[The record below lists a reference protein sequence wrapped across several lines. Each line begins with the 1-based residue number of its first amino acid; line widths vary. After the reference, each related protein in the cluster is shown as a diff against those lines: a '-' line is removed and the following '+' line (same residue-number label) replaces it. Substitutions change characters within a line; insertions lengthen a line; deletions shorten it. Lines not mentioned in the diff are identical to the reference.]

1 MKIASLFSG
10 GKDSTYAIHL
20 AQKQGHIVACLLS
33 IHPKS
38 QESHLLHH
46 PNLKWTALQSKSMG
60 IPHLMINSNSD
71 DTSEELASLKT
82 ILTNAKNN
90 FSIEGV
96 VHGGIK
102 SNFQKNKFETVC
114 SDLGLMVLS
123 PLWNSEPE
131 QYMKDLLD
139 ANFKFILTSVTSD
152 GLDDSWLGRP
162 LDYDDLE
169 ALKLLAKK
177 FHFNLNFE
185 GGEAESFV
193 VNCPLFSYPIE
204 IIRGEKFWDGYR
216 GRFEILEARLN
227 YDVR

>member
-71 DTSEELASLKT
+71 DTSEELDSLKT

-123 PLWNSEPE
+123 P
-131 QYMKDLLD
+131 
-139 ANFKFILTSVTSD
+139 V
-152 GLDDSWLGRP
+152 
-162 LDYDDLE
+162 
-169 ALKLLAKK
+169 
-177 FHFNLNFE
+177 
-185 GGEAESFV
+185 
-193 VNCPLFSYPIE
+193 
-204 IIRGEKFWDGYR
+204 
-216 GRFEILEARLN
+216 
-227 YDVR
+227 